1 MIHAIKG
8 MNGRIIG
15 WVDENNEPVNTAAV
29 PLEFFELLREYR
41 KTAEI
46 MAACRISSELDE
58 EVKTCY
64 QRFDY
69 LEEKLRH
76 HPVMTEVQAY
86 MLSQEATK

>member
-1 MIHAIKG
+1 MIHAIRG
-8 MNGRIIG
+8 MNRRIIG
-15 WVDENNEPVNTAAV
+15 WVNENNEPINTVAV

-46 MAACRISSELDE
+46 IAECRISNELDE

-76 HPVMTEVQAY
+76 HPVMIEVQAY
-86 MLSQEATK
+86 ILSQEAAK